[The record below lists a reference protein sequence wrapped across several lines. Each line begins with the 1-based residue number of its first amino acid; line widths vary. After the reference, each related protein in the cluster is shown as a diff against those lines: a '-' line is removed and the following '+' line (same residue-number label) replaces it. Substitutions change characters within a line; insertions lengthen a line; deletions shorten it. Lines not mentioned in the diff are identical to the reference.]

1 MYYYLISLF
10 ILIVGIVA
18 LLVSLYRK
26 LAKRT
31 GDLEERNR
39 RLSALRKLDEVMIS
53 SSRDFMDVAQ
63 EVTNDIAYELGFEI
77 GVLALVDEFK
87 GVLKRVAMSNTQ
99 SGLQA
104 KRTLPFPYEKLE
116 IPLNCEQNLAIQ
128 AFKTNQRKI
137 THNLY
142 DVFIPVLNK
151 NISKQIQE
159 TVGVKTS
166 LIYPVRARERV
177 IGVMIIS
184 VGRMESEL
192 SAYELE
198 SIENLVDVIGIAL
211 ENSML
216 YQNLRIITEKLQE
229 ANNRLKTMDKLKDDF
244 VSIASHELRTPMT
257 AIRSYAWMALH
268 RSDVPLSKTMEKYI
282 ARILLST
289 ERLINLVNDMLN
301 VSRIESG
308 RVEINPEP
316 VDLLSLAKDI
326 ADELYFSKSPEK
338 RVNFVV
344 LEKSVPKVVADPEKL
359 RQVFLNLV
367 GNSLKFTSAGGK
379 IVFDFFSDGKVVETS
394 VSDSGVGM
402 SKEDLSKLF
411 NKFGRLDNSYTAA
424 ATSGGTGL
432 GLYISKRLVELMHGK
447 IWANSEG
454 LGKGSTFTVSLPVA
468 TADLIKNIEVYMVK
482 PKGETKDLEPVAIGM

>member
-1 MYYYLISLF
+1 MYYFLISLF
-10 ILIVGIVA
+10 FFIGVVVLLFIV
-18 LLVSLYRK
+18 LYRK
-26 LAKRT
+26 LAKKT
-31 GDLEERNR
+31 TDLEERNR

-63 EVTNDIAYELGFEI
+63 EVTNDIADELGFEI
-77 GVLALVDEFK
+77 GVLALVDESK

-99 SGLQA
+99 TGLQA

-137 THNLY
+137 THDLY
-142 DVFIPVLNK
+142 DVFVPVLDK
-151 NISKQIQE
+151 NISKEIQE

-166 LIYPVRARERV
+166 LVYPVRARERA

-184 VGRMESEL
+184 VSRLENQL

-211 ENSML
+211 ENSIL
-216 YQNLRIITEKLQE
+216 YQDLRITTQKLQE
-229 ANNRLKTMDKLKDDF
+229 ANSRLKTIDQLKDDF

-282 ARILLST
+282 ARILIST

-308 RVEINPEP
+308 RIEINPEP
-316 VDLLSLAKDI
+316 VDLLSLVKDI
-326 ADELYFSKSPEK
+326 IDELYYSKSPEK
-338 RVNFVV
+338 TVQFTV
-344 LEKSVPKVVADPEKL
+344 LEKPIPKVLADPDKL
-359 RQVFLNLV
+359 RQIFLNLV
-367 GNSLKFTSAGGK
+367 GNSLKFTPAGGK
-379 IVFDFFSDGKVVETS
+379 ITFDFFTDGKVVETS
-394 VSDSGVGM
+394 VSDNGVGM
-402 SKEDLSKLF
+402 TKEDLSKLF
-411 NKFGRLDNSYTAA
+411 SKFGRLDNSYTAA

-432 GLYISKRLVELMHGK
+432 GLYISKKLVELMHGK
-447 IWANSEG
+447 IWASSAGSN
-454 LGKGSTFTVSLPVA
+454 KGSTFTVSMPVV
-468 TADLIKNIEVYMVK
+468 TVDSLKKIDLYRVK
-482 PKGETKDLEPVAIGM
+482 PKGEAKGLEPVAI

>member
-1 MYYYLISLF
+1 MYYFLISLF
-10 ILIVGIVA
+10 FFIGIVV
-18 LLVSLYRK
+18 LLFIALYRK
-26 LAKRT
+26 LAHKT
-31 GDLEERNR
+31 TDLEERNR

-63 EVTNDIAYELGFEI
+63 EVTNDIADELGFEI
-77 GVLALVDEFK
+77 GVLALADEAK

-99 SGLQA
+99 TGLQA

-116 IPLNCEQNLAIQ
+116 IPLNCQQNLAIQ

-137 THNLY
+137 THDLY
-142 DVFIPVLNK
+142 DVFVPVLDK
-151 NISKQIQE
+151 NISKEIQE

-166 LIYPVRARERV
+166 LVYPVRARERA

-184 VGRMESEL
+184 VSRLESEL

-211 ENSML
+211 ENSIL
-216 YQNLRIITEKLQE
+216 YQDLRITTQKLQE
-229 ANNRLKTMDKLKDDF
+229 ANSRLKALDQLKDDF

-268 RSDVPLSKTMEKYI
+268 RSDVPLSKQMEKYI
-282 ARILLST
+282 ARILIST

-308 RVEINPEP
+308 RIEINPEP

-326 ADELYFSKSPEK
+326 IDELYYSRAPAKKVEFA
-338 RVNFVV
+338 V
-344 LEKSVPKVVADPEKL
+344 LEKPIPKVLADPDKL

-367 GNSLKFTSAGGK
+367 GNALKFTPTGGK
-379 IVFDFFSDGKVVETS
+379 ITFDFFTDGKVVETS
-394 VSDSGVGM
+394 VSDNGVGM

-411 NKFGRLDNSYTAA
+411 SKFGRLDNSYTAA

-432 GLYISKRLVELMHGK
+432 GLYISKKLVELMHGK
-447 IWANSEG
+447 IWAGSAGSN
-454 LGKGSTFTVSLPVA
+454 KGATFTVSMPVA
-468 TADLIKNIEVYMVK
+468 TVDSLKKIDLYRVK
-482 PKGETKDLEPVAIGM
+482 PKGEAKGLEPVAI